1 MAPLRHGSLEV
12 EQTLQ
17 LARDALERDIARYRL
32 GVFATVIAVQVALVF
47 FGASDSWIPPL
58 FFTGAVAYAFA
69 VKVYLDRVGN
79 PPALALVT
87 LCADIGVTV
96 GVFHVVHFLVT
107 REGRPYG
114 TIFPTYIAAPAL
126 LVVILMNALRNSVP
140 NSIAAAVMTPL
151 AFFTIVPLIG
161 FVPAQIPVGFAL
173 ALAGLIS
180 LAAAR
185 QARKNLDSFARLQLL
200 RRYLPPEAVERVMR
214 EDPDAAL
221 ALGGRLVTVTLLAAD
236 LRGFTAMSEKLTPK
250 EVMAQLN
257 AYHGA
262 MVMVIERHGGAID
275 KFIGDGTLVVFGLT
289 GTEEQAAAAAVACAS
304 DMLVALARH
313 NEERAAAGSAPL
325 AMGIGVHTGPV
336 IAGNLGVPGRRLE
349 YTVIGDAVNTA
360 SRLEGHTKI
369 VGTPVVVSEATA
381 AMLKDGSML
390 RELEAVSLRGKEKTL
405 RIYGLATTVP

>member
-1 MAPLRHGSLEV
+1 MAPLRHGSFEV

-32 GVFATVIAVQVALVF
+32 GVFATVIAVQVALKF
-47 FGASDSWIPPL
+47 AGASDSWIPPL
-58 FFTGAVAYAFA
+58 VFVGAVAYALA
-69 VKVYLDRVGN
+69 VKVFLDRVGN

-96 GVFHVVHFLVT
+96 GVFHIVHFLVT
-107 REGRPYG
+107 RDGQPYN
-114 TIFPTYIAAPAL
+114 TVFPTYIAAPAL
-126 LVVILMNALRNSVP
+126 LVVILINALRNSVP
-140 NSIAAAVMTPL
+140 NSIGAAVMAPL
-151 AFFTIVPLIG
+151 AFFTIVPLVG
-161 FVPAQIPVGFAL
+161 FAPAQIPVGFAL
-173 ALAGLIS
+173 ALAGLVS

-236 LRGFTAMSEKLTPK
+236 LRGFTAMSEKLSPK
-250 EVMAQLN
+250 EVMAELN

-262 MVMVIERHGGAID
+262 MVLVIERHGGAID

-289 GTEEQAAAAAVACAS
+289 GTEEQAASAAVACAA

-313 NEERAAAGSAPL
+313 NEERAAAGKPPL

-349 YTVIGDAVNTA
+349 YTVVGDAVNTA

-381 AMLKDGSML
+381 AMLVEKGVL

-405 RIYGLATTVP
+405 RIYGLATT